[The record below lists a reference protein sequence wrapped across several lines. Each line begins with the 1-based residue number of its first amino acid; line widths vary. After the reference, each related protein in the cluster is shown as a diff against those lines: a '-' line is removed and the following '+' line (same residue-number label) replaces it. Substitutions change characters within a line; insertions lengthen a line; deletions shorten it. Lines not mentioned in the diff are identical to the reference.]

1 MAKSLAPGVNR
12 PALGENRGNTRGFLS
27 AEHLQAVARSNV
39 GENSARS
46 PPTRALAMPT
56 DGAAYALSG
65 SPSPTAR
72 PPPPPRQ
79 TPKTGGMQPK
89 SPAATLTKG
98 AEQKSKPKH
107 NSIASRPLSV
117 SQTGATHV
125 TPRPDPTV
133 KPLSTPHSLAAS
145 PRKGVGVSPTR
156 SPSSSALTSCEQIA
170 SQAQAGH
177 VANTSSMSPSGP
189 ASTTLHHQSPGQSQL
204 DHHSETSQPNLAT
217 SALSDASMQQ
227 KLAPLTSYQ
236 TTANQQ
242 AEIKHEPASGLQWQQ
257 QQSEALG
264 QSPQGA
270 ASAVDSSAAS
280 IGVLAPLD
288 GPGTLCSDLSPQHAV
303 LRSAA
308 ASPAQGSR
316 EQNTAASLS
325 PPPHVASFYTSLDR
339 TPDVSGVTTSCK
351 IEEHH
356 QEEQEQDAGLQQGPE
371 SYVAEQWSE
380 HDRVVLVNHLKAH
393 PTDQALFIRQCTV
406 AEGHPWCMNLA
417 HTAYQTCRSSVIW
430 RAIMPHY
437 DSARAPKREALF
449 TTVLTQVEHL
459 ERLVDDVLQNLQV
472 SSRKLSLDQIR
483 QAASSAPTQHMRI
496 LLETD
501 AHILEGKESQ
511 FPWLSGFRTMQLAG
525 PPQADVSSAHTSS
538 ADHLGLA
545 NVTMSGA
552 GAHSHRSQSAPLA
565 PQSIKHEDS
574 HLPQER
580 YSARAQC
587 PGLPPSDA
595 ERLRSIEGS
604 SSGVARDNTN
614 ATHPA
619 LPWVLPSQ
627 YSISNAAAA
636 SHLLPPRT
644 AIPQTN
650 HHPAPVPHHADEL
663 EQARES
669 LRKEM
674 TMAFQAQTDAMKR
687 KLREEISAELQEEH
701 AKKYQR
707 IEHQPQPREQASPDV
722 EALPFQITSHQQDE
736 MQGVS
741 NRYQS
746 QSAESEQLRRADDIA
761 WEEAIKER
769 NDAHALKFSTLEQS
783 LQEKDKTIE
792 FLQEEH
798 SRSREYFTKKIVGLE
813 LHKDKV
819 ERELKELKGRLARG
833 ASTKP
838 FDCSNFDR
846 KGSPDARPSLGL

>member
-1 MAKSLAPGVNR
+1 MAKPPALGVNR
-12 PALGENRGNTRGFLS
+12 PALGESRGNTRGFLS

-46 PPTRALAMPT
+46 PPARALAMPT

-65 SPSPTAR
+65 SLSPTAR

-79 TPKTGGMQPK
+79 TPKTGGVQPK
-89 SPAATLTKG
+89 PLAANLTKG
-98 AEQKSKPKH
+98 PEQKSKPKH
-107 NSIASRPLSV
+107 TSIASRPLSV
-117 SQTGATHV
+117 SQTSATQV
-125 TPRPDPTV
+125 TPRPDPKV
-133 KPLSTPHSLAAS
+133 KPLSTPHSLTAS
-145 PRKGVGVSPTR
+145 PRQGVGVSPTR
-156 SPSSSALTSCEQIA
+156 APSSSALTSCEQIA

-177 VANTSSMSPSGP
+177 IANTSSMSPPSAP

-217 SALSDASMQQ
+217 SALSDASMQPN
-227 KLAPLTSYQ
+227 ATALTSHQ

-242 AEIKHEPASGLQWQQ
+242 AEIKHEPARGLQWQQ

-270 ASAVDSSAAS
+270 ASAVYSSAAS
-280 IGVLAPLD
+280 IGVLAPVGGLET
-288 GPGTLCSDLSPQHAV
+288 PCSDLSPQHAV

-308 ASPAQGSR
+308 ANPAQG
-316 EQNTAASLS
+316 T
-325 PPPHVASFYTSLDR
+325 H
-339 TPDVSGVTTSCK
+339 VSGVTISCK
-351 IEEHH
+351 REEHH
-356 QEEQEQDAGLQQGPE
+356 QEQQEQDAGSQQGPD

-380 HDRVVLVNHLKAH
+380 HDRVVLV
-393 PTDQALFIRQCTV
+393 
-406 AEGHPWCMNLA
+406 G
-417 HTAYQTCRSSVIW
+417 Y
-430 RAIMPHY
+430 
-437 DSARAPKREALF
+437 
-449 TTVLTQVEHL
+449 L

-472 SSRKLSLDQIR
+472 SSRKLSLSQIQ

-511 FPWLSGFRTMQLAG
+511 FSWLADFRTMQLAG
-525 PPQADVSSAHTSS
+525 PPQADVSSPNTSS
-538 ADHLGLA
+538 ADHPGLA
-545 NVTMSGA
+545 NLTMPRA
-552 GAHSHRSQSAPLA
+552 GAHSQRSQSAPLT
-565 PQSIKHEDS
+565 PQPVKHEDS
-574 HLPQER
+574 HLPQGH

-587 PGLPPSDA
+587 SGLPPSDA
-595 ERLRSIEGS
+595 ERLQSIEGS
-604 SSGVARDNTN
+604 SSSVARDNIVTTNPATNWMYPTSN
-614 ATHPA
+614 AT
-619 LPWVLPSQ
+619 
-627 YSISNAAAA
+627 SNAAAA
-636 SHLLPPRT
+636 SCLPPPTT
-644 AIPQTN
+644 AIPQTH
-650 HHPAPVPHHADEL
+650 HHPAPVLHHADEL

-707 IEHQPQPREQASPDV
+707 IEHQPQPREQASPDD
-722 EALPFQITSHQQDE
+722 EAPPEQNTSHQQDE
-736 MQGVS
+736 LQGVP

-761 WEEAIKER
+761 RGEAIKKR
-769 NDAHALKFSTLEQS
+769 DDAQALKLSTLEQS

-798 SRSREYFTKKIVGLE
+798 SRSREYFTKKVVGLE

-833 ASTKP
+833 ASTKS